1 MLVKVISGGQI
12 GADQA
17 GLFAAEDYGIATG
30 GWMPSGFLTLEGNK
44 PEFGPRFGIR
54 ATESVEY
61 PPRTELNVVRSDG
74 TIRFATNWNSPGERC
89 TLKFIRE
96 AGKPHHDITMPE
108 DRVVDPIEV
117 QKAVEW
123 IKKFNILTLNV
134 AGNVEPK
141 SRNARS
147 FGITNFTRDFLGQV
161 FEALGHERKSAPT
174 S

>member
-1 MLVKVISGGQI
+1 MLVRVISGGQI

-30 GWMPSGFLTLEGNK
+30 GWMPRGFLTSDGNK

-54 ATESVEY
+54 TTESESY
-61 PPRTELNVVRSDG
+61 PPRTGLNCRDSDG
-74 TIRFATNWNSPGERC
+74 TLRVAASFNTPGEKC
-89 TLKFIRE
+89 TLKYLRA
-96 AGKPHHDITMPE
+96 AGKPYHDITMPE

-117 QKAVEW
+117 QKAVEF

-134 AGNVEPK
+134 SGNVEPK

-161 FEALGHERKSAPT
+161 FEALGHERARPPA
-174 S
+174 

>member
-30 GWMPSGFLTLEGNK
+30 GWMPRGFLTSDGTK

-54 ATESVEY
+54 TTESESY
-61 PPRTELNVVRSDG
+61 PPRTGLNVRDSDG

-89 TLKFIRE
+89 TLNAIC
-96 AGKPHHDITMPE
+96 AAHKPHINFTMPE